1 MDHSGMDHSAM
12 HSGSSGTHT
21 SARDVLTGALERYL
35 EQRQANGGSNDRISL
50 NSILTSEQLARFN
63 RLRQTGQLQLQNA
76 DMNHD
81 GVIDASDLP
90 FVLEAL
96 SGTSVSDLPP
106 RLRDALLRAA
116 DTNGD
121 GEINQGDIEPMVQS
135 LVGSETGRAILDLL
149 RNPDGTYD
157 PRALAQ
163 VFAELVQLGSQPPA
177 ADGHLNLSNLSP
189 DVRQVLLDH
198 LDLDNDGALTP
209 ADVAT
214 FVVSLTRRAPPN
226 PPEPNPPPQAIS
238 PPFPPHMP
246 GHGGTGEITLPP
258 SIPAVV
264 MDDATASL
272 SPDAAAG
279 MAAGSVFAVLLSI
292 FGSMCFI
299 CVIVYAIRGWRK
311 KRAPDRRRML
321 DANISATGG
330 VGTPGFATDYA
341 APLPQVTPVGGQCW
355 GAAESGSAT
364 HNTDALSRAR
374 AANASAS
381 NGIGRV

>member
-1 MDHSGMDHSAM
+1 
-12 HSGSSGTHT
+12 
-21 SARDVLTGALERYL
+21 
-35 EQRQANGGSNDRISL
+35 
-50 NSILTSEQLARFN
+50 
-63 RLRQTGQLQLQNA
+63 
-76 DMNHD
+76 
-81 GVIDASDLP
+81 
-90 FVLEAL
+90 
-96 SGTSVSDLPP
+96 
-106 RLRDALLRAA
+106 
-116 DTNGD
+116 
-121 GEINQGDIEPMVQS
+121 
-135 LVGSETGRAILDLL
+135 
-149 RNPDGTYD
+149 
-157 PRALAQ
+157 
-163 VFAELVQLGSQPPA
+163 
-177 ADGHLNLSNLSP
+177 
-189 DVRQVLLDH
+189 
-198 LDLDNDGALTP
+198 
-209 ADVAT
+209 
-214 FVVSLTRRAPPN
+214 
-226 PPEPNPPPQAIS
+226 
-238 PPFPPHMP
+238 MP

-311 KRAPDRRRML
+311 KHAPDRRRML

-330 VGTPGFATDYA
+330 LGTPGFSTDYA